1 MVAIIK
7 TGQSVR
13 RIFQYNENKVSL
25 GDALCIG
32 HGNYPADH
40 DQLSNSVKI
49 NLLLRQLELNENVKR
64 GSVHISLNFH
74 PSEKDL
80 DGEKLMNIASSYM
93 TGIGFADQP
102 YLVYQHFDA
111 GHPHIHI
118 VSVKVRPN
126 GKRIDMQNI
135 GRNESEAARVKI
147 EQDFNL
153 IKAQGREKQINFA
166 IQPISAST
174 VKYGKIQSKKAVS
187 QVLDFVVNSY
197 RYKSLP
203 QLNAVLNLY
212 NVTADRGQENS
223 RVFKGGGLVYR
234 ILDKDGKPTGV
245 PIKASDFYNKP
256 TLNFL
261 EKKFEENTLKN
272 PRPGLRIKNAIRT
285 IFQSERPSIK
295 QLSKALE
302 EQGITMV
309 KRFAQ
314 NGSIYGLTYV
324 DHVSKQVFNGSELG
338 KEFSAVAIQQ
348 NCRKSDSGLLSEI
361 MSGKIT
367 LPSPVK
373 ILLEIQEILESK
385 KLFTPQ
391 LQQFIID
398 LFEREFPGSNVAN
411 DLKRKKKKRK
421 RKGLSNN

>member
-25 GDALCIG
+25 GEALCIG
-32 HGNYPADH
+32 QGNYPANH
-40 DQLSNSVKI
+40 DQLSNSLKI

-80 DGEKLMNIASSYM
+80 NDEKLMNIASSYM
-93 TGIGFADQP
+93 TGIGFAEQP

-118 VSVKVRPN
+118 VSVKVKPD

-135 GRNESEAARVKI
+135 GRNQSETARVKI
-147 EQDFNL
+147 EKDFNL
-153 IKAQGREKQINFA
+153 IKAQGREKQINFS

-174 VKYGKIQSKKAVS
+174 VRYGKIQSKKAVS
-187 QVLDFVVNSY
+187 QVLDFVLNTY
-197 RYKSLP
+197 QYKSLP

-212 NVTADRGQENS
+212 NVMADRGRENS

-234 ILDKDGKPTGV
+234 ILDPDGKPTGV
-245 PIKASDFYNKP
+245 PIKASDFYNRP
-256 TLNFL
+256 TLKFL

-272 PRPGLRIKNAIRT
+272 SRPGLRIKNAIRSA
-285 IFQSERPSIK
+285 FQSERPSIK
-295 QLSKALE
+295 ELSKVLE
-302 EQGITMV
+302 EQGITMI
-309 KRFAQ
+309 KRHAQ

-324 DHVSKQVFNGSELG
+324 DHVSKQICNGSELG
-338 KEFSAVAIQQ
+338 KEFSAAAIQQ
-348 NCRKSDSGLLSEI
+348 NCRKSESEI
-361 MSGKIT
+361 LQNIISGKIS
-367 LPSPVK
+367 LPSPLK
-373 ILLEIQEILESK
+373 TLFEIQGILESK
-385 KLFTPQ
+385 NLFTPL
-391 LQQFIID
+391 LQELITN
-398 LFEREFPGSNVAN
+398 LFEREFPGSNLPS

-421 RKGLSNN
+421 RKGLSNK

>member
-32 HGNYPADH
+32 QGNYPADH
-40 DQLSNSVKI
+40 DQLSSSLKI
-49 NLLLRQLELNENVKR
+49 NLLLRQLELNENVRR

-80 DGEKLMNIASSYM
+80 NTEKLMNIASSYM
-93 TGIGFADQP
+93 TGIGFAEQP

-135 GRNESEAARVKI
+135 GRNESETARVKI
-147 EQDFNL
+147 EKDFNL

-174 VKYGKIQSKKAVS
+174 VRYGKVQSKKAVS
-187 QVLDFVVNSY
+187 QVLDFVLY
-197 RYKSLP
+197 TYQYKSLP

-212 NVTADRGQENS
+212 NVAADRGQENS
-223 RVFKGGGLVYR
+223 RVFKSGGLVYR
-234 ILDKDGKPTGV
+234 ILDADGKPTGV

-261 EKKFEENTLKN
+261 EKKFEENKLKN
-272 PRPGLRIKNAIRT
+272 PRPGLRIKNAIRNV
-285 IFQSERPSIK
+285 FQFEKPSIK

-309 KRFAQ
+309 KRFSK
-314 NGSIYGLTYV
+314 NGLIYGLTYV
-324 DHVSKQVFNGSELG
+324 DHVSKQVCNGSELG
-338 KEFSAVAIQQ
+338 KEFSAAAIQE
-348 NCRKSDSGLLSEI
+348 NCRKSDSVLLSDI
-361 MSGKIT
+361 ISGKIT
-367 LPSPVK
+367 LPSTIK
-373 ILLEIQEILESK
+373 ILFEIQGILQSK
-385 KLFTPQ
+385 NLFTPV
-391 LQQFIID
+391 LQEFITE
-398 LFEREFPGSNVAN
+398 LFQREFPGGNLPI

-421 RKGLSNN
+421 RRGLSNN

>member
-13 RIFQYNENKVSL
+13 RIFQYNENKVAL
-25 GDALCIG
+25 GEALCIG
-32 HGNYPADH
+32 QGNYPADH
-40 DQLSNSVKI
+40 DQLSNSLKI

-80 DGEKLMNIASSYM
+80 DHEKLMNIASSYM
-93 TGIGFADQP
+93 TGIGFAEQP

-118 VSVKVRPN
+118 VSVKVGPS

-135 GRNESEAARVKI
+135 GRNQSETARVKI
-147 EQDFNL
+147 EKDFNL

-166 IQPISAST
+166 IQPISASK
-174 VKYGKIQSKKAVS
+174 VGYGKIQSKKAVS
-187 QVLDFVVNSY
+187 QVLDFVLNTY
-197 RYKSLP
+197 QYKSLP

-212 NVTADRGQENS
+212 NVAADRGRENS

-234 ILDKDGKPTGV
+234 ILDKDGKTTGV
-245 PIKASDFYNKP
+245 PIKASDFYNRP
-256 TLNFL
+256 TLKFL

-272 PRPGLRIKNAIRT
+272 SRPGLRIKNAIRAV
-285 IFQSERPSIK
+285 FQSERPSIK
-295 QLSKALE
+295 ELSKALE
-302 EQGITMV
+302 EQGITMI
-309 KRFAQ
+309 KRHAQ

-324 DHVSKQVFNGSELG
+324 DHVSKQVCNGSELG
-338 KEFSAVAIQQ
+338 KEFSAAAIQQ
-348 NCRKSDSGLLSEI
+348 NCRKSESEI
-361 MSGKIT
+361 IQNIISGKIS
-367 LPSPVK
+367 LPSPLK
-373 ILLEIQEILESK
+373 TLFEIQGILESK
-385 KLFTPQ
+385 NLFTPL
-391 LQQFIID
+391 LQELIIK
-398 LFEREFPGSNVAN
+398 LFKREFPGSTLPS
-411 DLKRKKKKRK
+411 DLKRKKKKRR

>member
-32 HGNYPADH
+32 EGNYPADH

-80 DGEKLMNIASSYM
+80 DSEKLMNIASSYM
-93 TGIGFADQP
+93 TGIGFEGQP

-118 VSVKVRPN
+118 VSVKVRSD

-135 GRNESEAARVKI
+135 GRNESETARVKI
-147 EQDFNL
+147 EKDFNL

-174 VKYGKIQSKKAVS
+174 VRYGKIQSKKAVS
-187 QVLDFVVNSY
+187 QVLDFVLNTY
-197 RYKSLP
+197 QYKSLP

-212 NVTADRGQENS
+212 NVMADRGQENS
-223 RVFKGGGLVYR
+223 RVFKGGGLFYR
-234 ILDKDGKPTGV
+234 ILDADGKPTGV
-245 PIKASDFYNKP
+245 PIKASDFHNRP
-256 TLNFL
+256 TLKFL

-272 PRPGLRIKNAIRT
+272 PRPGFRIKNAIRNV
-285 IFQSERPSIK
+285 FQSEKPSIK

-302 EQGITMV
+302 GQGITMV

-324 DHVSKQVFNGSELG
+324 DHVSKQVCNGSELG
-338 KEFSAVAIQQ
+338 KEFSAAAIQE

-367 LPSPVK
+367 LPSTVK

-385 KLFTPQ
+385 KLVTPQ
-391 LQQFIID
+391 LQQFITD